1 MADLVDYAL
10 TTVDDVKEL
19 LGLGSGD
26 HSKDN
31 LIKRKINFATEVI
44 EGYTGRR
51 FKSTTYTN
59 EEYDA
64 THTDQIVLRQ
74 RPVTNLANVDVRN
87 TSFNQSDWTTVDSED
102 YFLDSNAGVVSSL
115 FNYLGSYNMVR
126 VTYTAG
132 YTTIPSDVAEAAATL
147 AAYLVDNPT
156 TGTAVKRK
164 TEGQRSIEYYD
175 MQQNSS
181 SLVEQLGLDDI
192 LSRYINYPL
201 STA

>member
-126 VTYTAG
+126 K
-132 YTTIPSDVAEAAATL
+132 I
-147 AAYLVDNPT
+147 
-156 TGTAVKRK
+156 
-164 TEGQRSIEYYD
+164 
-175 MQQNSS
+175 
-181 SLVEQLGLDDI
+181 
-192 LSRYINYPL
+192 
-201 STA
+201 